1 MPIVPPDDSIFSIGA
16 DGGEA
21 PLGFMIDV
29 SLLLAPVD
37 LAGGAVS
44 GTFWPVVLLGYS
56 LAGERGLGCYG

>member
-44 GTFWPVVLLGYS
+44 GTF
-56 LAGERGLGCYG
+56 